1 MVIKNKRR
9 KNFTTIP
16 NEIINHTGLVPLS
29 RLAVIYI
36 LSKPEDWEVRM
47 VDLRK
52 YLGVGRDLMRKIMRN
67 IVDNGYADLKSIHG
81 DKGQFIGS
89 GYYFYDSP
97 CRETENQSVGDPT
110 EGRVSRLS
118 VEPSVGQSVPLIKTD
133 NILNTESILNTEELQ
148 NQDFAE
154 NDSKEKENTP
164 TKQLEKSTPPPSA
177 APPSEPFGK
186 IEGLKKRIGP
196 KHYVLINELARED
209 KECHQLMREL
219 FNVGPSNE
227 ENAFWLFVEWL
238 EYKKDRRQT
247 YSSPKYLKTLLN
259 KQFKDFLYEEIKDA
273 IDTATGSQYTGVFTK
288 QNKALRQDT
297 TPVQVDQSETNLK
310 ALLGK
315 RSKLKA
321 I

>member
-16 NEIINHTGLVPLS
+16 NEVINHTGLVPLA

-52 YLGVGRDLMRKIMRN
+52 YLGVGRDLMRRIMRN
-67 IVDNGYADLKSIHG
+67 IVDNGYADLKSNHG

-97 CRETENQSVGDPT
+97 SRETEIQSVGDST

-133 NILNTESILNTEELQ
+133 NILNTEPILNTEELQ
-148 NQDFAE
+148 NQDFAK
-154 NDSKEKENTP
+154 NDSERKENP
-164 TKQLEKSTPPPSA
+164 HPKQLNISTPPTSA
-177 APPSEPFGK
+177 APPSDPFGK

-196 KHYVLINELARED
+196 KHYTLINQLARED
-209 KECHQLMREL
+209 EESYQLMRSL

-238 EYKKDRRQT
+238 EYKKNKRQT
-247 YSSPKYLKTLLN
+247 YSSSKYLKTLLR
-259 KQFKDFLYEEIKDA
+259 KQFEGFLYEEIKDA
-273 IDTATGSQYTGVFTK
+273 YDTAEGAGYAGLFTK
-288 QNKALRQDT
+288 TNKALRQEVSPIRD
-297 TPVQVDQSETNLK
+297 DQEETNLK

-315 RSKLKA
+315 RRKLKV